1 MKKLRVILP
10 AILTLAVSTSAA
22 VTGTVAWFSAT
33 RLRTVTMTGITVVNP
48 EQGLKLVQVTD
59 LANVDL
65 TNVTVGVPDE
75 GKIPGITH
83 LLSDD
88 TTPAQL
94 YLRDASYDLGTGTVY
109 RGVIDEKKS

>member
-65 TNVTVGVPDE
+65 TPTEEYTNSTTLFGVVLPDGIIRNVNVDNIHGEGLAYSGGIVG
-75 GKIPGITH
+75 IW
-83 LLSDD
+83 
-88 TTPAQL
+88 
-94 YLRDASYDLGTGTVY
+94 
-109 RGVIDEKKS
+109 